1 MHVAIIMLI
10 VALGSVLFHLI
21 SPWWSTP
28 IASNWG
34 YIDDTI
40 TITFW
45 ITGVAFVAVIGFMAY
60 CIYKFGNK
68 PGQVADYEPEN
79 SRLEW
84 ALTIITT
91 LGVIGMLA
99 PGLVV
104 WNDYVVVPED
114 ADEVEV
120 VGTQW
125 QWAYRYPGKDG
136 KLGITAV
143 KYVSGDNPFGIYPG
157 DPNGQDDVVIEG
169 DDLHLPRGKSV
180 KFLLRSL
187 DVLHD
192 FYVPQFRAKMDMVPG
207 MVTYFWVRPTRNGTF
222 DALCAELCGVGHH
235 AMRGKVVVEDQAA
248 YDAWIA
254 EQQTF
259 SQSQAAIEKRKRNTD
274 FASRKGA
281 TKTE

>member
-1 MHVAIIMLI
+1 MHVAFIFLM
-10 VALGSVLFHLI
+10 VAVGSVLFHLF

-28 IASNWG
+28 IASNWH

-45 ITGVAFVAVIGFMAY
+45 ITGFAFVAIISFMSY

-79 SRLEW
+79 NRLEW
-84 ALTIITT
+84 ALTIVTSI
-91 LGVIGMLA
+91 GVIAMLA

-104 WNDYVVVPED
+104 WNQYVQVPEG
-114 ADEVEV
+114 AAKVEV

-136 KLGITAV
+136 KLGITAP

-157 DPNGQDDVVIEG
+157 DPNGQDDVVVEG
-169 DDLHLPRGKSV
+169 DDLHLPLNKPV

-192 FYVPQFRAKMDMVPG
+192 FYVPQFRAKMDIVPG
-207 MVTYFWVRPTRNGTF
+207 MITYFWVRPTRTGTF

-235 AMRGKVVVEDQAA
+235 TMRGQVVVEDQVS
-248 YDAWIA
+248 YDKWIA

-259 SQSQAAIEKRKRNTD
+259 KQSQAAIERREKKTD
-274 FASRKGA
+274 FASK
-281 TKTE
+281 